1 MELYKLKAEISKAFS
16 DPKRLIIITE
26 LRDGEKTVG
35 ELVEAWRYPRQYVPP
50 TGDSDVTSGVVKPR
64 RAGNNI
70 FTVLQTQRICE
81 ACDIVHEVL
90 MDHLARN
97 RELAE
102 SLLVLILRAFSQR
115 ELRIGQGDNDEQ
127 N

>member
-1 MELYKLKAEISKAFS
+1 MSASYNMDLFKLKAEISKAFS

-35 ELVEAWRYPRQYVPP
+35 ELVKAMGISQAVISRQLAILR
-50 TGDSDVTSGVVKPR
+50 SSGVVIPR

-70 FTVLQTQRICE
+70 FYSLSDQRICE

-90 MDHLARN
+90 MDRLARN
-97 RELAE
+97 REMANNLLA
-102 SLLVLILRAFSQR
+102 
-115 ELRIGQGDNDEQ
+115 
-127 N
+127 